1 MNKKDLM
8 YWVIFFSGIVVLI
21 LGVVENDLFVKFV
34 GFVVMLAVISFTF
47 LKWLYKE
54 MKEEENDSTE

>member
-1 MNKKDLM
+1 MNKKDLL
-8 YWVIFFSGIVVLI
+8 YWAAFFSGIVVLI
-21 LGVVENDLFVKFV
+21 LGVIEGELFIKFL
-34 GFVVMLAVISFTF
+34 GFAVMWAVISFTF

>member
-1 MNKKDLM
+1 MNKKDLL

-34 GFVVMLAVISFTF
+34 GFTVMWAVISFTF

-54 MKEEENDSTE
+54 LKEEKE